1 MVRRGGGFLDDDEDD
16 EDDDDCDRRDDG
28 GRDDGACDGG
38 GGFLLD
44 DGEGDVGGRICAGVR
59 VGVVHV
65 STFDELVDGEVVGCL
80 KCPYLS

>member
-1 MVRRGGGFLDDDEDD
+1 MVRRGGGFLDDD

-28 GRDDGACDGG
+28 GRDDGG

-59 VGVVHV
+59 VGVVHI